1 MERPPEP
8 TMTTLRTSG
17 RGSFGRTLA
26 DIRRA
31 SSEGELRTR
40 SPSFGA
46 KSPTE
51 GAAMARATALG
62 TAGRRR
68 VAVRWN
74 DRAERFVRE
83 LTTVRVVERW
93 MGPNNPIALCEVEEK
108 RRTLR
113 TSIT

>member
-31 SSEGELRTR
+31 NSEGELRTR
-40 SPSFGA
+40 SPSCGT

-51 GAAMARATALG
+51 GVAIARATVVG
-62 TAGRRR
+62 AGKRR
-68 VAVRWN
+68 VAVRCS
-74 DRAERFVRE
+74 DRAECFGTK
-83 LTTVRVVERW
+83 LTTARTVERW
-93 MGPNNPIALCEVEEK
+93 MGPKGPIEQREVEEEENGA
-108 RRTLR
+108 LR
-113 TSIT
+113 